1 MQFPKKRQSD
11 LLKKRDDSPIYL
23 TQEGFNWLKQKLD
36 RLKKSLP
43 ALIAE
48 TQRTA
53 AYGDRSDNAEYKEV
67 KSTLRRTHW
76 QILSAENQIKRTVV
90 IKSDPNDSGTV
101 RLGSAVTL
109 ETGGKQKIF
118 QILGSHESDPA
129 KGLISN
135 ESPLGKNLL
144 GKKTGETASI
154 KTKNGAREYKIL
166 KIS

>member
-1 MQFPKKRQSD
+1 M
-11 LLKKRDDSPIYL
+11 KKRDDSPIYL
-23 TQEGFNWLKQKLD
+23 TQDGFDRLKQKLE

-76 QILSAENQIKRTVV
+76 QILSVENQIKRTVV
-90 IKSDPNDSGTV
+90 IKSDPDDSGTV
-101 RLGSAVTL
+101 RLGSTVTL
-109 ETGGKQKIF
+109 EANGRERIF

-129 KGLISN
+129 RGLISN

-144 GKKTGETASI
+144 GKKTGGAVSI
-154 KTKNGAREYKIL
+154 QTKNGKQEYKIL
-166 KIS
+166 EIK